1 MSSFQ
6 LMCKVIVLQLIS
18 NVVPKVSPKHNI
30 VILWYLSYIYLGS
43 SVCHIPVIFL
53 PVILSYLR
61 NAELFFMF

>member
-30 VILWYLSYIYLGS
+30 VTLWYILYKL
-43 SVCHIPVIFL
+43 CELLKKIFGKL
-53 PVILSYLR
+53 LNID
-61 NAELFFMF
+61 

>member
-30 VILWYLSYIYLGS
+30 VILWY
-43 SVCHIPVIFL
+43 
-53 PVILSYLR
+53 ILYKLCELLR
-61 NAELFFMF
+61 NFWKTVEYRLRK